1 MKSIFLFTTL
11 LMFGCSKD
19 EAVTPATPE
28 LSILGKWSLII
39 SRSTE
44 NSKTVYE
51 YVGKTGD
58 YIEFTT
64 TDLVFFMDND
74 RGSSQYKVIE
84 KNKKIVIIG
93 GEADG
98 SDSNL
103 EIRNLTAKT
112 MTLYQEYKKNNI
124 TYVNYIDLKK

>member
-1 MKSIFLFTTL
+1 MKSIFLFTAL

-112 MTLYQEYKKNNI
+112 MTLYQEFKKDNI

>member
-112 MTLYQEYKKNNI
+112 MTLYQEYKKDNI

>member
-112 MTLYQEYKKNNI
+112 MTLYQEFKKDNI

>member
-1 MKSIFLFTTL
+1 
-11 LMFGCSKD
+11 MFGCSKD

-112 MTLYQEYKKNNI
+112 MTLYQEYKKDNI

>member
-1 MKSIFLFTTL
+1 MKSIFLFTAL

-112 MTLYQEYKKNNI
+112 MTLYQEYKKDNI

>member
-1 MKSIFLFTTL
+1 
-11 LMFGCSKD
+11 MFGCSKD